1 MNTCKTQ
8 HAIAALKL
16 RVISDFYAMG
26 AVWFDTTPLTQHGQ
40 NAYRHTLINYSVY
53 GLTCM
58 VCVFFGFPIV
68 SCSLITT

>member
-1 MNTCKTQ
+1 MVRNLNFDDR
-8 HAIAALKL
+8 AM

-53 GLTCM
+53 GSTWID
-58 VCVFFGFPIV
+58 VY
-68 SCSLITT
+68 